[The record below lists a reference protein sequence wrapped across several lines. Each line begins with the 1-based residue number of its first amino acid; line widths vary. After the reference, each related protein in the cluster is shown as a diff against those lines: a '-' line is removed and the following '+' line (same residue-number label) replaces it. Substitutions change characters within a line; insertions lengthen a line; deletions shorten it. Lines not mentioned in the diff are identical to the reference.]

1 MNIKKQLDILI
12 PNSNT
17 LHSFYDHLNIKK
29 SSSPKLHKQLIS
41 LFNQRYYNTDQLK
54 GVSYR
59 LLNKQLDKLENE
71 LGSCTVLRTNI
82 TIQKQLEN
90 NIMVI
95 FENIPYYDM
104 VTRTAYVFKSSLI
117 ASNYS
122 ITRECY
128 SSAIK
133 LLKNN
138 CNKTLE
144 IKVYRV
150 IEIDI
155 TKFKYRL
162 KEL

>member
-1 MNIKKQLDILI
+1 MI

-29 SSSPKLHKQLIS
+29 SPSPKLHKQLIS
-41 LFNQRYYNTDQLK
+41 LYNQRYYNTDPLK

-71 LGSCTVLRTNI
+71 LGSRTVLRANI

-90 NIMVI
+90 NAIVI

-104 VTRTAYVFKSSLI
+104 VTRTAYVFKSSLV

-122 ITRECY
+122 ITRKCY
-128 SSAIK
+128 NSAIK
-133 LLKNN
+133 VLKNN
-138 CNKTLE
+138 RNTNID
-144 IKVYRV
+144 IKVYKV

-155 TKFKYRL
+155 TKFQYRL